1 MDSGGGGSSVPTG
14 AELNQPLWCSDCGLG
29 PGWST
34 AQHRDGAGKG
44 KLYSGRGAVGG
55 LKVLAN
61 GFCSLQGFVLHTG
74 PAAAVGSG
82 PDQALAAHRLAVA
95 AVTEQ

>member
-1 MDSGGGGSSVPTG
+1 MEHGS
-14 AELNQPLWCSDCGLG
+14 A
-29 PGWST
+29 PGWGWEGEALQRPWGS
-34 AQHRDGAGKG
+34 
-44 KLYSGRGAVGG
+44 RG
-55 LKVLAN
+55 LEVLAN